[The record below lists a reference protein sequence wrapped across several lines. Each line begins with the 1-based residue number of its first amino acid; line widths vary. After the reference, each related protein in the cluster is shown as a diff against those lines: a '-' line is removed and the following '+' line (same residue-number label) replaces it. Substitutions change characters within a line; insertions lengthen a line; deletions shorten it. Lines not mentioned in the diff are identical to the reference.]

1 MKIGTAL
8 HPQEMRSGRC
18 LEDSSSEHSAM
29 AAIAAHL
36 TDDGEVGWDSVLC
49 SATVEARQ
57 ESFSILGDHST
68 VSDLEHDQP
77 IALDRHI
84 VFKRTRLIIPGRA
97 DNDWFSDLCDG
108 ESVTR
113 A

>member
-1 MKIGTAL
+1 MGFC
-8 HPQEMRSGRC
+8 S
-18 LEDSSSEHSAM
+18 
-29 AAIAAHL
+29 
-36 TDDGEVGWDSVLC
+36 

-68 VSDLEHDQP
+68 ASDLEHDQS

-97 DNDWFSDLCDG
+97 DNDWFGDHCDRRECNQG
-108 ESVTR
+108 ITQGNPAHGVNLRKENPYFGFMS
-113 A
+113 